1 MINLYDVKFK
11 TTLMEASEDDKNGE
25 YMTQSTEKVIDFDKV
40 KEEYIKNILPKVTPA
55 SNDVLMKIDD
65 KIYFIEFKN
74 GNITKKEI
82 YNVKR
87 KIFESLL
94 IFSDITG
101 ETISF
106 TRENVNYILV
116 YNGEKSKK
124 YIEHIIEE
132 RQKCNLNK
140 LEDDEIQESVA
151 FDEFTSQMAK
161 LANYHMDIFG
171 LDKQFSKMYFKSVKT
186 YDIDE
191 FNEKFI

>member
-40 KEEYIKNILPKVTPA
+40 KEEYIKNIHPKVTPA

>member
-1 MINLYDVKFK
+1 MINLYDAKFK
-11 TTLMEASEDDKNGE
+11 VTLMEASKDDKNGE

-40 KEEYIKNILPKVTPA
+40 KEEYIKNIRPKVTPV
-55 SNDVLMKIDD
+55 SNDVLMKIDN

-74 GNITKKEI
+74 GNIKKKI

-94 IFSDITG
+94 IFSDIIG

-140 LEDDEIQESVA
+140 LEDDEIQESTA
-151 FDEFTSQMAK
+151 FDKFTSQMAK

-191 FNEKFI
+191 FNEEFI

>member
-1 MINLYDVKFK
+1 MINLYDAKFK
-11 TTLMEASEDDKNGE
+11 VTLMEASKDDKNGE

-40 KEEYIKNILPKVTPA
+40 KEEYIKNIRPKVTPV
-55 SNDVLMKIDD
+55 SNDVLMKIDN

-74 GNITKKEI
+74 GNIKKKI

-94 IFSDITG
+94 IFSDIIG

-116 YNGEKSKK
+116 YNGENSKK

-140 LEDDEIQESVA
+140 LEDDEIQESTA
-151 FDEFTSQMAK
+151 FDKFTSQMAK

-191 FNEKFI
+191 FNEEFI

>member
-1 MINLYDVKFK
+1 MINLDDIKFK

-25 YMTQSTEKVIDFDKV
+25 YMTQSTKKVIDFDKV
-40 KEEYIKNILPKVTPA
+40 KEEYIKNIHPKVTPA

-74 GNITKKEI
+74 GNIKKEI

-94 IFSDITG
+94 IFSDIIG

-106 TRENVNYILV
+106 TRDNVNYILV
-116 YNGEKSKK
+116 YNHEKSKK
-124 YIEHIIEE
+124 YIERIIEE

-140 LEDDEIQESVA
+140 LEDDEIQESTA

-171 LDKQFSKMYFKSVKT
+171 LDKQFSKMYFNSVKT